1 VVSRRRSLELSS
13 VCLSSGF
20 APSPNQSNNNLIRR
34 IMFLFLL
41 CPKAGSEEWGGG
53 DSLKN
58 NIASILNSDNLFT
71 YYAGYQEIPATK
83 QVNNSQIW
91 NYGNIIQKEA
101 YEVALQ
107 ISRSRTK
114 PKSRVPCMIDGFSCH
129 LPEVSNRRSRRLCKW
144 HRIGAITRVL

>member
-1 VVSRRRSLELSS
+1 
-13 VCLSSGF
+13 
-20 APSPNQSNNNLIRR
+20 
-34 IMFLFLL
+34 MFLFLL

-101 YEVALQ
+101 YEVAL
-107 ISRSRTK
+107 
-114 PKSRVPCMIDGFSCH
+114 H
-129 LPEVSNRRSRRLCKW
+129 CKLADQGPNQSQGY
-144 HRIGAITRVL
+144 HA